1 MENPSGSSGGHRP
14 RRPRIQKTYSKVEP
28 GQPFARPDRNEFQ
41 GDPLKD
47 LPDELRLN
55 KFISNSG
62 ICARRKADN
71 YIREGRVTVNGEV
84 VTEMGYKVKKT
95 DEIRFD
101 GKLVIPERKIY
112 VLLNKPKDYITTVED
127 DKSRKTVMD
136 LVRHATRSRIYPVGR
151 LDRNTTGLLLLTN
164 DGELAQNLTHPSSKA
179 SKIYR
184 VELDKEVE
192 WEHLK
197 AINDG
202 VELEDGKADVIAA
215 EYSSSGDKRV
225 IGIELHIGKNRI
237 VRRLF
242 EHFEYRVTK
251 LDRVWFAG
259 LTKKNLQ
266 RGKWRYLTPKEVA
279 MLKQYAAKNKQAGK

>member
-1 MENPSGSSGGHRP
+1 MENSEGQSGGNRP
-14 RRPRIQKTYSKVEP
+14 RRPRIQKTYTKVEP
-28 GQPFARPDRNEFQ
+28 GQPHVRPERNEFQ
-41 GDPLKD
+41 GDPLRD

-55 KFISNSG
+55 KYISNSG

-71 YIREGRVTVNGEV
+71 FIKEGRVTVNGTV
-84 VTEMGYKVKKT
+84 ITEMGYKVKKN
-95 DEIRFD
+95 DDIRFD
-101 GKLVIPERKIY
+101 GKQVIPERKVY
-112 VLLNKPKDYITTVED
+112 VLLNKPKDFITTVED

-164 DGELAQNLTHPSSKA
+164 DGELSQNLTHPSSKA

-184 VELDKEVE
+184 VELNKEVE

-197 AINDG
+197 AINEG

-237 VRRLF
+237 VRRIF
-242 EHFEYRVTK
+242 EHFEYKVTK

-259 LTKKNLQ
+259 LTKKNLM
-266 RGKWRYLTPKEVA
+266 RGKWRYLTPKEVV
-279 MLKQYAAKNKQAGK
+279 MLRQYAAKNTQVNK